1 MRVNAYVAPILETY
15 VYIYMQVKFFSW
27 NESGGIVV
35 GTFSGRSMCHLLN
48 SQG

>member
-35 GTFSGRSMCHLLN
+35 SRLAGRPMCHLFN
-48 SQG
+48 SQR